1 MSFRLRLS
9 AVAGSRRPRPEGA
22 ILRRT
27 GGNWPVRRVGHEM
40 TVEELKERLE
50 RFRRGELS
58 ADDIVA
64 DMRAA
69 PFEDLAFAKPDYARE
84 LRQGVPEVIYG
95 EGKSA
100 AETVEILRGIL
111 ARTSRPAIA
120 TRVSQ
125 PKADAILRALPS
137 ARYDATSKLVVVGEV
152 PEPDGIGD
160 IVVATGGTSDAPVA
174 EEAAQTAEL
183 LGNRVV
189 RIYDVGIAGLERLL
203 FHVRELQSASVVI
216 AVAGMEGALATAIGG
231 LVSCPVVA
239 VPTSVGYGASFKGLA
254 ALLAMINS
262 CAGGVTVVNIDNGF
276 GAAVAA
282 SRMNHPA
289 IRSRA

>member
-1 MSFRLRLS
+1 
-9 AVAGSRRPRPEGA
+9 
-22 ILRRT
+22 
-27 GGNWPVRRVGHEM
+27 M
-40 TVEELKERLE
+40 TAEELKERLE

-58 ADDIVA
+58 ADDIVS
-64 DMRAA
+64 DIRAA
-69 PFEDLAFAKPDYARE
+69 PFEDLGFAKPDHARE
-84 LRQGVPEVIYG
+84 LRQGLSEVVYG
-95 EGKSA
+95 EGKTA
-100 AETVEILRGIL
+100 PEIVEILRGIA

-120 TRVSQ
+120 TRVS
-125 PKADAILRALPS
+125 PEKAAEVRKSIPEAGYNAVSRILCLGDA
-137 ARYDATSKLVVVGEV
+137 
-152 PEPDGIGD
+152 PEPDGLGD

-183 LGNRVV
+183 LGNSVTRV
-189 RIYDVGIAGLERLL
+189 YDVGVAGLERLL
-203 FHVRELQSASVVI
+203 AHVRELQSASVVI

-254 ALLAMINS
+254 ALLSMVNS